1 MFPVMLGGSLVFG
14 AGLLAAASYSG
25 GTLVA
30 IKTAAQIIGWLF
42 VVATAAGAIGLRR
55 DAFGRLGAATLTLVS
70 GLSVLYVSYF
80 QWEAMP
86 EPSAEASIRY
96 SPVDARPVRPV
107 TYERLDLSPKI
118 IPPEP
123 ALTKQIVAVAA
134 PAPAPAVASPC
145 ASLTGLESMQ
155 CERCGGKSGIAWL
168 TCRESARLEYCEGVQ
183 ADAAVCPSAIPSVN
197 LYSPPG

>member
-55 DAFGRLGAATLTLVS
+55 DAFGRLGAATVTLVS

-80 QWEAMP
+80 QWDAMP
-86 EPSAEASIRY
+86 EPTAEATIRY
-96 SPVDARPVRPV
+96 AAPDALPVRPV
-107 TYERLDLSPKI
+107 VYERLDLSPKL

-123 ALTKQIVAVAA
+123 APRKQIVVAAAA
-134 PAPAPAVASPC
+134 PAPVVATPS
-145 ASLTGLESMQ
+145 ASLTGLESVQ
-155 CERCGGKSGIAWL
+155 CERCGDKSGIAWL
-168 TCRESARLEYCEGVQ
+168 ACRESARLEYCESVQ
-183 ADAAVCPSAIPSVN
+183 ADAVRCPSAIPSVN